1 MIDINNKIFNFYDP
15 SNIMESEL
23 ESLQNSLSEGI
34 FTDSIYTISE
44 KYIPEREKTYLLNQF
59 NNLVTNFNFEKSKII
74 NKEENNLSGIEVIFR
89 KELINYNQE
98 IQDYCLVDSNFMLID
113 VFDNIEIIMSDN
125 ILDEFKNQNIIP
137 IIAHPERFNKN
148 TEISKFEKLKN
159 NGVLFQMSLGSLDG
173 SFGEDAKLNSIN
185 LLENDIYDFIA
196 SDTVNYDNLNQ
207 SYLEKILDDLSE
219 IIGHS
224 KLDEIIYKNP
234 LNIIDHKNSNNYQI

>member
-1 MIDINNKIFNFYDP
+1 
-15 SNIMESEL
+15 
-23 ESLQNSLSEGI
+23 
-34 FTDSIYTISE
+34 
-44 KYIPEREKTYLLNQF
+44 
-59 NNLVTNFNFEKSKII
+59 
-74 NKEENNLSGIEVIFR
+74 
-89 KELINYNQE
+89 
-98 IQDYCLVDSNFMLID
+98 
-113 VFDNIEIIMSDN
+113 MSDN
-125 ILDEFKNQNIIP
+125 ILGEFKNQNIIP

-159 NGVLFQMSLGSLDG
+159 DGVLFQMSLGSLDG